1 MKRRGANP
9 ATIGKYMNMLIEL
22 KIEIESN
29 PRTKRSTEIL
39 EKHRCG
45 HQVLSMLKRTGIITY
60 TKKHGFSWSGQ
71 HPTIKMVIDITEMI
85 HQYKVELKE
94 RKKQTDLFKKRKRSS
109 YIKADQ
115 KTDRIPVDD
124 EQRITIS
131 SGETI
136 IEIEKKTLKEINKED
151 LNKWHESYK
160 EKIGEP
166 SGIPIKQPLPDT
178 SMVSEYINH
187 EMTEKPS
194 LNWFQKLIK
203 YIFKI
208 K

>member
-29 PRTKRSTEIL
+29 PKTKRSTEII

-45 HQVLSMLKRTGIITY
+45 HQVLSTLKKTGIVSH
-60 TKKHGFSWSGQ
+60 TKKGLFWIGQ

-85 HQYKVELKE
+85 HQYHIELNQ
-94 RKKQTDLFKKRKRSS
+94 RKKQHNLFQKRKKTS
-109 YIKADQ
+109 YIKPDQ

-124 EQRITIS
+124 EQRVTIS
-131 SGETI
+131 SGDTI

-187 EMTEKPS
+187 EITEKPS
-194 LNWFQKLIK
+194 LNWFKKLIK